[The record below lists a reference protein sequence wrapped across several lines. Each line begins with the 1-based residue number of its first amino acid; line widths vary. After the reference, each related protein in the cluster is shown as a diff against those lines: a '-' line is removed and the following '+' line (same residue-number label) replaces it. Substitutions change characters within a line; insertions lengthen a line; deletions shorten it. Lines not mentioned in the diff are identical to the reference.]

1 MFRIMDG
8 LGRPSNHP
16 QFDLSTSSA
25 FLGES
30 ADFFRV
36 KAHDLGYGHLE
47 VSAHRPLVWHE
58 TDWTVDQIRDH
69 LEALELHPLD
79 PEEVRQKHR
88 ERAARRAKSN
98 VRKLCKV
105 MGAVSLMTLTYRE
118 NQTDLELHK
127 KHVREFVR
135 RVRRIWPEFMAVAA
149 FEPQKRGAWHC
160 HLATPRVP
168 AEFERSGIK
177 VKSFNLLRSV
187 WRSVVG
193 LGNGNI
199 DVSSRK
205 RNSKRSPAKLAA
217 YLSKYILKA
226 FESGADHSN
235 RWTKFGDF
243 TVPPPVDLG
252 TFKTAIEA
260 IQAAYYLGAAG
271 ETSTAFLSHFQDMAF
286 FAFEGVHHGPPPPN
300 ALLSYS

>member
-16 QFDLSTSSA
+16 AFELASA
-25 FLGES
+25 TAFIGES
-30 ADFFRV
+30 ADCFRV
-36 KAHDLGYGHLE
+36 KAHDLGHGHIE
-47 VSAHRPLVWHE
+47 VSAHRPIVWHE

-69 LEALELHPLD
+69 LDAIAEHPQD
-79 PEEVRQKHR
+79 PDEIREKHR

-98 VRKLCKV
+98 VRRLCKV
-105 MGAVSLMTLTYRE
+105 MGAVTLMTLTYRQ

-135 RVRRIWPEFMAVAA
+135 RVRRIWPSFMAVAA
-149 FEPQKRGAWHC
+149 FEQQKRGAWHC
-160 HLATPRVP
+160 HLACPPLP
-168 AEFERSGIK
+168 AELFSNRLK
-177 VKSFNLLRSV
+177 TPVKSFNLLRSV

-193 LGNGNI
+193 VDNGTVN
-199 DVSSRK
+199 VKNRK

-226 FESGADHSN
+226 FREGLDHSN
-235 RWTKFGDF
+235 RWTKYGDF

-252 TFKTAIEA
+252 TFKTAMEA

-271 ETSTAFLSHFQDMAF
+271 QTCTSFLSHFQDMAF
-286 FAFEGVHHGPPPPN
+286 FAFEGVHPGP
-300 ALLSYS
+300 S

>member
-16 QFDLSTSSA
+16 RFDLASSTA
-25 FLGES
+25 FLGAS
-30 ADFFRV
+30 AGYFKV
-36 KAHDLGYGHLE
+36 KAHDLGHGHLE
-47 VSAHRPLVWHE
+47 VSAYRPIVWQE
-58 TDWTVDQIRDH
+58 TEWTVDQIRDH
-69 LEALELHPLD
+69 LEALEEHPLD
-79 PEEVRQKHR
+79 PEEVREKHR
-88 ERAARRAKSN
+88 LRAAKRAKGN
-98 VRKLCKV
+98 VRRLCKV

-135 RVRRIWPEFMAVAA
+135 RVRRVWPDFMAVAA
-149 FEPQKRGAWHC
+149 FEKQKRGAWHC

-168 AEFERSGIK
+168 AEFSKGDIK
-177 VKSFNLLRSV
+177 IKSWNLLRSV
-187 WRSVVG
+187 WLSVVG
-193 LGNGNI
+193 LDNGAVN
-199 DVSSRK
+199 VKARK

-226 FESGADHSN
+226 FEEGVDHSN

-252 TFKTAIEA
+252 TFSTAIEA
-260 IQAAYYLGAAG
+260 IQAAYYLGAVG
-271 ETSTAFLSHFQDMAF
+271 DTSTAFLSHFQDMAF
-286 FAFEGVHHGPPPPN
+286 FAFEGVHHAPPFEN
-300 ALLSYS
+300 TVLCIS